1 MNEYPSPSKIKA
13 MAYLRFLRKYLASIS
28 GKKLNTSKQKIVK
41 EKKNGKKKRSVNDFT
56 WLALVRNTSI
66 YSTMSRTLKENC
78 GTFDYGTQPCIL
90 IKWLL

>member
-41 EKKNGKKKRSVNDFT
+41 EKKWKKKRSVNNFT
-56 WLALVRNTSI
+56 WLALVRNT
-66 YSTMSRTLKENC
+66 STMSRTLKENC

>member
-41 EKKNGKKKRSVNDFT
+41 EKK
-56 WLALVRNTSI
+56 
-66 YSTMSRTLKENC
+66 MEKEKIC
-78 GTFDYGTQPCIL
+78 
-90 IKWLL
+90 K